1 MNVATILKA
10 KGTEV
15 ETVSLSVTL
24 GEVARLLAAKRI
36 GAVLVMEGQRLAGIL
51 SERDIVKA
59 IGHSGVE
66 ALDRT
71 AREVMTSRIVTCEL
85 NDSVDELMDRMTE
98 GRFRHLPVIENDEL
112 VGIISIG
119 DVVKHRIAETVMET
133 EALKLYIANS

>member
-10 KGTEV
+10 KGTDV
-15 ETVSLSVTL
+15 ETVNPSVTL

-36 GAVLVMEGQRLAGIL
+36 GAVLVMEGSRLAGIL

-71 AREVMTSRIVTCEL
+71 AREVMTSRIVTCDL

-98 GRFRHLPVIENDEL
+98 GRFRHLPVIENGEL
-112 VGIISIG
+112 AGIISIG

>member
-10 KGTEV
+10 KGTDV
-15 ETVSLSVTL
+15 ETVNPSVTL

-66 ALDRT
+66 ALDRSARDIMT
-71 AREVMTSRIVTCEL
+71 ARIVTCEL

-98 GRFRHLPVIENDEL
+98 GRFRHLPVIENGEL

>member
-10 KGTEV
+10 KGTDV
-15 ETVSLSVTL
+15 ETVNPSVTL

-98 GRFRHLPVIENDEL
+98 GRFRHLPVIANGEL

>member
-10 KGTEV
+10 KGTDV
-15 ETVSLSVTL
+15 ETVSPSVTL
-24 GEVARLLAAKRI
+24 GEAARLLAAKRI

-98 GRFRHLPVIENDEL
+98 GRFRHLPVIEGGEL